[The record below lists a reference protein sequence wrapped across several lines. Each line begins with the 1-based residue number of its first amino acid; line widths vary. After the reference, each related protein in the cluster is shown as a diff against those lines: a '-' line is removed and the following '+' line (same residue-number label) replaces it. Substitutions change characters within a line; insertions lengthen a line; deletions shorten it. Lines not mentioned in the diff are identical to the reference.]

1 MKIKT
6 KKIKIEDFDKDIQPT
21 ISKLA
26 WSLNP
31 LYDQLESLINRKG
44 LTVQDNLPFQYQSFV
59 VELNASGEP
68 KQRTS
73 LTNPFGNNFKGFI
86 VCNITGDGTITG
98 APFIVWELN
107 GLSISIKQVTGLPQ
121 DVRFT
126 VTALLLS

>member
-6 KKIKIEDFDKDIQPT
+6 KKIKIEDFEKEIQPT

-44 LTVQDNLPFQYQSFV
+44 LTVQDNLPFQYQTFV
-59 VELNASGEP
+59 VDLNASGEP
-68 KQRTS
+68 KQKVIIS
-73 LTNPFGNNFKGFI
+73 NPFGNIFKGFT
-86 VCNITGDGTITG
+86 VCNVTGSATITG

-107 GLSISIKQVTGLPQ
+107 GLNILVKQITGLPQ

>member
-68 KQRTS
+68 KQKTNIS
-73 LTNPFGNNFKGFI
+73 NPFGNNFKGFI
-86 VCNITGDGTITG
+86 VCNVAGNSTITG
-98 APFIVWELN
+98 APFIVWELS

>member
-6 KKIKIEDFDKDIQPT
+6 KKIKIEDFEKELQPA

-31 LYDQLESLINRKG
+31 LYDELESLINQKG
-44 LTVQDNLPFQYQSFV
+44 LTVQDNLPFQYQTFV
-59 VELNASGEP
+59 VDLNASGEP
-68 KQRTS
+68 KQRVI
-73 LTNPFGNNFKGFI
+73 LTNPFGKIFKGFI
-86 VCNITGDGTITG
+86 VCNVAGSATITG

-107 GLSISIKQVTGLPQ
+107 GANILVKQVTGLPQ

-126 VTALLLS
+126 VTAMLLS